1 MNRSDIDKLMDS
13 KATRAIGILSVIII
27 VIVRLLRTISADVVG
42 NKGTD
47 LAGGSES
54 VPREQFRGGASIS
67 ASKTCRHAA
76 SVNRN
81 VSLKSRSNSHLRG
94 AIGASDWCSKEPP
107 AALLISRRGQN
118 VPGRPGARLPGRNN
132 DGLSTSATVRHCSL
146 LRHDRG
152 GIEGT
157 NWATEGRSHRTRELG
172 DAPPCV
178 HHFQSP
184 HFTVQ
189 NRLGGTENGEDEF
202 AGNR

>member
-1 MNRSDIDKLMDS
+1 
-13 KATRAIGILSVIII
+13 
-27 VIVRLLRTISADVVG
+27 
-42 NKGTD
+42 
-47 LAGGSES
+47 
-54 VPREQFRGGASIS
+54 
-67 ASKTCRHAA
+67 
-76 SVNRN
+76 VNRN

-157 NWATEGRSHRTRELG
+157 NWATEGRSHRIREL

-178 HHFQSP
+178 EHQFQSP
-184 HFTVQ
+184 HFSGR
-189 NRLGGTENGEDEF
+189 NRLRGIENGEF
-202 AGNR
+202 AGNRWTRRPGEDRNQQCMKRRCSLPKKEIPMSQRFYRTVQDCTARSGLSPISILSKDAIAIAMRGCSDREETGDYSAFN